1 MNENNKTNKKIRN
14 FYENYYSKKNNGNPA
29 FVLYDAIRVNKIR
42 KSILNKQN
50 EKILIIGCG
59 SKKDQEFIAN
69 KNKSFGLDIS
79 YNAIKSIQDKRQFF
93 VADGMFI
100 PIRDNYFETIIIS
113 EVIEHIQNYS
123 QVYSEI
129 NRVIM
134 KNGKVIITTPN
145 WMSWFG
151 IFRWLA
157 EFVTRKAVT
166 SDNQPY
172 DDWKTIKKI
181 RNELPPNFKITKTS
195 GIWYLPPLHFRNKGL
210 SKPFVTI
217 LYALFRPFES
227 LFSKFLPNFGHLLFI
242 ECEIIK

>member
-157 EFVTRKAVT
+157 ELVSRKAIT